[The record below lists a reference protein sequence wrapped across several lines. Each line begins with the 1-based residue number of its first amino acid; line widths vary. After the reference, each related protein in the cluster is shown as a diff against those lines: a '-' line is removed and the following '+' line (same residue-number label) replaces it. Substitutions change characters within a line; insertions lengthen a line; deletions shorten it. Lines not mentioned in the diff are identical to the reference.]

1 MTPVI
6 DQNSSYE
13 SLKSQ
18 ILQKQEE
25 KHAVQES
32 KAGELHV
39 RKPSGNSQEMGQGS
53 QGERNADG
61 APESKRQGF
70 RFSKGEAS
78 WDIDDDAELEFIA
91 DKKPMKMTL
100 REMRDAAAGGVAV
113 RNRMRQL
120 AEEKKSLHDPYKDF
134 SKSYKED
141 PFNALKKVFSAV
153 KKVDPDANF
162 NEFISELGK
171 QAESLSQME
180 PSARK
185 AHMLE
190 KELEETKAQ
199 VTDAQRL
206 NRLGELKQELA
217 EQTGLPDEKIF
228 HFGQEILNNPVL
240 AKTVKNEED
249 LIERIGDL
257 ALEVEMQQ
265 ASHKALRK
273 YKSDISPR
281 DPLVFEL
288 SSLLKENPDFDDR
301 DLEEIAHSVLGTVQK
316 AKASQ
321 NLSRKQNRN
330 FVGSRNDAEPDFSRM
345 SSFEALKYQIEMK
358 KKQKIGKS

>member
-1 MTPVI
+1 MTPVLE
-6 DQNSSYE
+6 QTSPYE
-13 SLKSQ
+13 SLKAQ
-18 ILQKQEE
+18 ILQKQEV
-25 KHAVQES
+25 KHAVQEP
-32 KAGELHV
+32 KTGELHV

-53 QGERNADG
+53 ERERDAND
-61 APESKRQGF
+61 PSENQRKGF
-70 RFSKGEAS
+70 RFSKGETS
-78 WDIDDDAELEFIA
+78 WDIDDDAELEFVA

-120 AEEKKSLHDPYKDF
+120 AEEKRSLHDPYKDF
-134 SKSYKED
+134 SKNYKAD
-141 PFNALKKVFSAV
+141 PLNALKKVFGAV
-153 KKVDPDANF
+153 QKVDPDANF

-171 QAESLSQME
+171 QAQNLSQME

-190 KELEETKAQ
+190 KELEEANNK
-199 VTDAQRL
+199 VTDAQRV
-206 NRLGELKQELA
+206 NRLSELKQDLV

-257 ALEVEMQQ
+257 ALEVEMQK
-265 ASHKALRK
+265 ASHTALRK

-288 SSLLKENPDFDDR
+288 SNLLKENPDFDDR

-316 AKASQ
+316 ARASQ
-321 NLSRKQNRN
+321 KLSKKQNRS
-330 FVGSRNDAEPDFSRM
+330 FVGSRSDSEPDFSRM

-358 KKQKIGKS
+358 KKQKIGK